1 MDNNLPMRE
10 LLMTKFSLCNKYVA
24 KELWPLAAI
33 MLWELVSEYDYYKN
47 ENRLREDGSF
57 YSSINNIQEATWLKR
72 KNQENAIATLEKAN
86 ILIKVFDKSE
96 WNKRFF
102 KLNPDKIAEY
112 TGYVLDTENNT
123 PLCPSS
129 TYPMSWEDIPPYVLP
144 VHTLCPS
151 STYPMSWEDIAMSQ
165 EYNHKQIINNRIENN
180 NKNNNKANTENFSNA
195 DASPSNVCD
204 VETGLDSETHSK
216 TKAKRKTKK
225 QQRYDEV
232 MTSTEFTTTVLE
244 WITNEVEQEEIK
256 TLWSEYV
263 ELRCS
268 KDYRA
273 FTDWAIRRNLKVLE
287 GTTFP
292 ERRAILDKS
301 VTKWWTGLFPLNE
314 YDVKRIEWDLAK
326 VEWSDEWLY
335 DKIFTTKCKEKEDEL
350 PERSTHD
357 LLMQLVQEYWEER
370 VKKIYYERVRP
381 KIEEIY
387 WIKRDWVK

>member
-1 MDNNLPMRE
+1 MNNDLPMKE
-10 LLMTKFSLCNKYVA
+10 LLITKFSLYNKYVA

-47 ENRLREDGSF
+47 EGRLREDGSF
-57 YSSINNIQEATWLKR
+57 YSSINNVREATWLKR
-72 KNQENAIATLEKAN
+72 KNQDSAIAILEGAG
-86 ILIKVFDKSE
+86 ILVKSFDKSE

-102 KLNPDKIAEY
+102 KLNTDKIMEY
-112 TGYVLDTENNT
+112 TKYGINTEENPALWPTNT
-123 PLCPSS
+123 DPLP
-129 TYPMSWEDIPPYVLP
+129 WEDIPPFVLP
-144 VHTLCPS
+144 GHTLCPTG
-151 STYPMSWEDIAMSQ
+151 TYPLSWEDIALSH
-165 EYNHKQIINNRIENN
+165 EYNHKQIINNRIKNN
-180 NKNNNKANTENFSNA
+180 NKNNNKARTENFSNA
-195 DASPSNVCD
+195 DASPSSD
-204 VETGLDSETHSK
+204 VVVDSKLSDDN
-216 TKAKRKTKK
+216 AKKPRKTKK

-232 MTSTEFTTTVLE
+232 VSSVEFNTTVLE
-244 WITNEVEQEEIK
+244 WITNEVEKEEIK

-273 FTDWAIRRNLKVLE
+273 FTDGAVKRNLKVLE

-292 ERRAILDKS
+292 ERKAILDKS
-301 VTKWWTGLFPLNE
+301 ITKGWTWLFPLNE
-314 YDVKRIEWDLAK
+314 YDMKRIQWDLAK

-350 PERSTHD
+350 PEWSTHD
-357 LLMQLVQEYWEER
+357 LLMELVEKYWEER
-370 VKKIYYERVRP
+370 VKKIYYGKVRP

>member
-1 MDNNLPMRE
+1 MNDYSEDFKGVRFPRNLWLDKSISLVEKGILVVIKNLDKGNDHCRATNNYLAD
-10 LLMTKFSLCNKYVA
+10 FFQCNSRTIIRA
-24 KELWPLAAI
+24 IWHLKELWYIEEVEWWKTGVCRKLRVAI
-33 MLWELVSEYDYYKN
+33 DI
-47 ENRLREDGSF
+47 EDPWQNVTPDKMSPVTKSHRGGDKMSHPPVTKCHPNNIV
-57 YSSINNIQEATWLKR
+57 YNNINN
-72 KNQENAIATLEKAN
+72 N
-86 ILIKVFDKSE
+86 I
-96 WNKRFF
+96 R
-102 KLNPDKIAEY
+102 
-112 TGYVLDTENNT
+112 
-123 PLCPSS
+123 
-129 TYPMSWEDIPPYVLP
+129 
-144 VHTLCPS
+144 
-151 STYPMSWEDIAMSQ
+151 Q
-165 EYNHKQIINNRIENN
+165 
-180 NKNNNKANTENFSNA
+180 TENFSNA
-195 DASPSNVCD
+195 DASPSTELD
-204 VETGLDSETHSK
+204 VETELDSETHSK
-216 TKAKRKTKK
+216 PKAKRKTKK

-350 PERSTHD
+350 PERSTHE

-370 VKKIYYERVRP
+370 VKKIYYDRVRP

-387 WIKRDWVK
+387 WIKRDWVR

>member
-1 MDNNLPMRE
+1 MNNDLPMKE
-10 LLMTKFSLCNKYVA
+10 LLITKFSLYNKYVA

-47 ENRLREDGSF
+47 EGRLREDGSF
-57 YSSINNIQEATWLKR
+57 YSSINNVREATWLKR
-72 KNQENAIATLEKAN
+72 KNQDNAIAILEKAE
-86 ILIKVFDKSE
+86 ILVKSFDKSE

-102 KLNPDKIAEY
+102 KLNTDKIMEY
-112 TGYVLDTENNT
+112 TKYGINTEENPALWPTNT
-123 PLCPSS
+123 DPL
-129 TYPMSWEDIPPYVLP
+129 SWEDIPPFVLP
-144 VHTLCPS
+144 GHTLCPTG
-151 STYPMSWEDIAMSQ
+151 TYPLSWEDIALSQ
-165 EYNHKQIINNRIENN
+165 EYNHKQIINNRIKNN

-195 DASPSNVCD
+195 DASPSSD
-204 VETGLDSETHSK
+204 VVVDSKLSNDSVK
-216 TKAKRKTKK
+216 KPRKTKK

-232 MTSTEFTTTVLE
+232 MDSVEFNTTVLE
-244 WITNEVEQEEIK
+244 GITNEVEKEEIK
-256 TLWSEYV
+256 TLWSEFV
-263 ELRCS
+263 EMRCS

-273 FTDWAIRRNLKVLE
+273 FTDWAVKRNLKILQW
-287 GTTFP
+287 TAFP

-301 VTKWWTGLFPLNE
+301 ITKWWTWLFPLNE
-314 YDVKRIEWDLAK
+314 YDMKRIQWDLAK

-357 LLMQLVQEYWEER
+357 LLMELVEKYWEER
-370 VKKIYYERVRP
+370 VKKIYYGKVRP

>member
-47 ENRLREDGSF
+47 EDRLREDGSF
-57 YSSINNIQEATWLKR
+57 YSSINNIREATWLKR
-72 KNQENAIATLEKAN
+72 KNQENAIAILEKAD

-123 PLCPSS
+123 PLCPTG

-144 VHTLCPS
+144 EHTLCPT
-151 STYPMSWEDIAMSQ
+151 STYPLSWEDIALSQ
-165 EYNHKQIINNRIENN
+165 EYNHKQIINNRIKNN
-180 NKNNNKANTENFSNA
+180 NKNNKKANTENFCNA
-195 DASPSNVCD
+195 DASPSSD
-204 VETGLDSETHSK
+204 VVVDSKLNNSN
-216 TKAKRKTKK
+216 TKKPRKTKK

-232 MTSTEFTTTVLE
+232 MDSVEFNTTVLE
-244 WITNEVEQEEIK
+244 WITNEVEKEEIK

-273 FTDWAIRRNLKVLE
+273 FTDGAVKRNLKVLE

-292 ERRAILDKS
+292 ERKAILDKS
-301 VTKWWTGLFPLNE
+301 ITKGWTWLFPLNE
-314 YDVKRIEWDLAK
+314 YDMKRIQWDLAK

-350 PERSTHD
+350 PEWSTHD
-357 LLMQLVQEYWEER
+357 LLMELVEKYWEER
-370 VKKIYYERVRP
+370 VKKIYYGKVRP

>member
-1 MDNNLPMRE
+1 MNNDLPMKE
-10 LLMTKFSLCNKYVA
+10 LLITKFSLYNKYVA

-47 ENRLREDGSF
+47 EDRLREDGSF
-57 YSSINNIQEATWLKR
+57 YSSINNVREATWLKR
-72 KNQENAIATLEKAN
+72 KNQDNAIAILEKAG
-86 ILIKVFDKSE
+86 ILVKSFDKSE

-102 KLNPDKIAEY
+102 KLNTDKIMEY
-112 TGYVLDTENNT
+112 TRYGINTEENPALWPTNT
-123 PLCPSS
+123 DPLS
-129 TYPMSWEDIPPYVLP
+129 YQDIPPFVLP
-144 VHTLCPS
+144 GHTLCPTG
-151 STYPMSWEDIAMSQ
+151 TYPLSWEDIALSH

-180 NKNNNKANTENFSNA
+180 NKNNNKARTENFSNA
-195 DASPSNVCD
+195 DASPSSD
-204 VETGLDSETHSK
+204 VVVDSKLSK
-216 TKAKRKTKK
+216 NNTKKPRKTKK

-232 MTSTEFTTTVLE
+232 MDSVEFNTTVLE
-244 WITNEVEQEEIK
+244 GITNEVEKEEIK

-273 FTDWAIRRNLKVLE
+273 FTDGAIRRNLKVLE

-292 ERRAILDKS
+292 ERKAILDKS
-301 VTKWWTGLFPLNE
+301 VTKGWTWLFPLNE
-314 YDVKRIEWDLAK
+314 YDMKRIEWDLAK
-326 VEWSDEWLY
+326 VEWSDERLY

-350 PERSTHD
+350 PEWSTHD
-357 LLMQLVQEYWEER
+357 LLMDLVEKYWEER
-370 VKKIYYERVRP
+370 VKKIYYGKVRP